1 MKADDAFP
9 TLENQSDDEEEDD
22 LLDGE
27 TPAGEINSQNDED
40 K

>member
-27 TPAGEINSQNDED
+27 TPAGEINSQNGED